1 MYKKLKYYL
10 LNLTIV
16 IKYNYLRE
24 ASMNIID
31 IIDKKRDGLS
41 LSYDELDYAFSGYKR
56 NEIEDYQMSSLLMA
70 ICINGMSDEEVYDLT
85 DIFVKSGNVLDLSK
99 IEGIKVDKHS
109 TGGIGDKTTLIV
121 TPIVASLGIKVAKM
135 SGRGL
140 GITGGTIDKLESI
153 PSFKTALTTDE
164 FIKEVNDIGMCVC
177 SQTEDLVPLDKVV
190 YALRDVTATS
200 RSIPLIAVSVMS
212 KKIAT
217 GADKIL
223 IDIKTGRGALL
234 RTKEEAYNL
243 RDLMIRIGSRYGKE
257 VKCIIS
263 NMDIPLGYCVGNSLE
278 VAEAIEI
285 LSGNIKNNLYD
296 LCVEIASNMVSMAT
310 GESLVSSS
318 SKVINAINDKSA
330 YNKFMEFV
338 KYQGGNIEKMKVSN
352 EKIEIK
358 SIKDGTIKNID
369 ALKIGEVSCMLGAGK
384 MKKDDVINHE
394 VGVFINKKIGDK
406 VKEGDV
412 LCTLYV
418 GNVKEDFDVIS
429 AFDIR

>member
-1 MYKKLKYYL
+1 
-10 LNLTIV
+10 
-16 IKYNYLRE
+16 
-24 ASMNIID
+24 
-31 IIDKKRDGLS
+31 
-41 LSYDELDYAFSGYKR
+41 
-56 NEIEDYQMSSLLMA
+56 
-70 ICINGMSDEEVYDLT
+70 
-85 DIFVKSGNVLDLSK
+85 
-99 IEGIKVDKHS
+99 
-109 TGGIGDKTTLIV
+109 
-121 TPIVASLGIKVAKM
+121 
-135 SGRGL
+135 
-140 GITGGTIDKLESI
+140 
-153 PSFKTALTTDE
+153 
-164 FIKEVNDIGMCVC
+164 MCVC

>member
-1 MYKKLKYYL
+1 
-10 LNLTIV
+10 
-16 IKYNYLRE
+16 
-24 ASMNIID
+24 MNIID

-41 LSYDELDYAFSGYKR
+41 LSYSELDYAFNGYR
-56 NEIEDYQMSSLLMA
+56 NEEIEDYQMSSLLMA
-70 ICINGMSDEEVYDLT
+70 ICINGMTDEEVFDLT
-85 DIFVKSGNVLDLSK
+85 DIFVKSGNVLDLS
-99 IEGIKVDKHS
+99 EVDGVKVDKHS

-121 TPIVASLGIKVAKM
+121 APIVASLGIKVAKM

-140 GITGGTIDKLESI
+140 GVTGGTIDKLESI
-153 PSFKTALTTDE
+153 PSFKTELTTSE
-164 FIKEVNDIGMCVC
+164 FIKEVNDIGMCIC
-177 SQTEDLVPLDKVV
+177 SQTEDLVPLDKIV

-200 RSIPLIAVSVMS
+200 RSVPLIATSIMS

-223 IDIKTGRGALL
+223 IDIKTGKGALL

-243 RDLMIRIGSRYGKE
+243 RDLMIRIGNKYGKE

-263 NMDIPLGYCVGNSLE
+263 NMDVPLGFCIGNSLE

-310 GESLVSSS
+310 GESLVSSNS
-318 SKVINAINDKSA
+318 RVIKAINDKSA

-338 KYQGGNIEKMKVSN
+338 KYQGGNLDKMKLSN
-352 EKIEIK
+352 DRIEIK
-358 SIKDGTIKNID
+358 SVKYGTIKNVD

-384 MKKDDVINHE
+384 MKKDDVIHHD
-394 VGVFINKKIGDK
+394 VGVFLNKKIGDK
-406 VKEGDV
+406 VKEGDII
-412 LCTLYV
+412 CTLYV
-418 GNVKEDFDVIS
+418 DKVKEDFDIIS